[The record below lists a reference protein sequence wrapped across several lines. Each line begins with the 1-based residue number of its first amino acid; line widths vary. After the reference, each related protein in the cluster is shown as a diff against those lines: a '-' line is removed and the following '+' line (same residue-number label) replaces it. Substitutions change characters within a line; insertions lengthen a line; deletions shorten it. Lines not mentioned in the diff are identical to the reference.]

1 MSARKVLTLLVCGDL
16 PSCFAAQRSAGE
28 AAVAVVARLTGA
40 AFFERVAMAMVVGDW
55 RGVLTFRKRKRLIAL
70 RKNERRDSL
79 PTPRL
84 LLWLRRV
91 SPIVGARGGPAAGCC
106 WMWFEFI

>member
-1 MSARKVLTLLVCGDL
+1 MTLLVCGDL
-16 PSCFAAQRSAGE
+16 PGRFAARRLAGE
-28 AAVAVVARLTGA
+28 AAGALVARLAGS
-40 AFFERVAMAMVVGDW
+40 AFFEHVAMAMIVGDR
-55 RGVLTFRKRKRLIAL
+55 RGVLTFRRRKRLITL

-84 LLWLRRV
+84 LLWLHRV
-91 SPIVGARGGPAAGCC
+91 FPIVGARGGPAAGCC

>member
-1 MSARKVLTLLVCGDL
+1 MD
-16 PSCFAAQRSAGE
+16 GE
-28 AAVAVVARLTGA
+28 AAIAVVPRLIGA
-40 AFFERVAMAMVVGDW
+40 AFFARVTMAMVVGGR
-55 RGVLTFRKRKRLIAL
+55 RGVLTFRSRERLIAL

-84 LLWLRRV
+84 LLWLHRV
-91 SPIVGARGGPAAGCC
+91 FPIVSARGGPAAGCC